1 MRDGTRTLLITGATG
16 GIGSVLSEHLARSGH
31 VLVLAARDVVKLQAL
46 CKQLPASSAGQHT
59 WLSVDMAEDSSIKA
73 FAAELTTR
81 EIILDGLVLM
91 PPQLPRS
98 NDPLPSQET
107 WRDAF
112 QNSFTARWP
121 C

>member
-31 VLVLAARDVVKLQAL
+31 VLVLAARDVGKLQAL

-59 WLSVDMAEDSSIKA
+59 WLSVDMTEDSSIKA
-73 FAAELTTR
+73 FGAELTTR

-98 NDPLPSQET
+98 NDPSPAQRLGATPF
-107 WRDAF
+107 R
-112 QNSFTARWP
+112 TAL
-121 C
+121 